1 MLTGRCRTAHL
12 GAMGARNK
20 DGPGESEAGRQR
32 AADRAA
38 QRAAA
43 LRANLKKRKAQQRGR
58 ARKHGEDVPPEDT
71 Q

>member
-1 MLTGRCRTAHL
+1 
-12 GAMGARNK
+12 MGARNK
-20 DGPGESEAGRQR
+20 DGPGESAAGRQR

-58 ARKHGEDVPPEDT
+58 ARASDGETPPEDT